1 MLCGRVILGF
11 YKKMDD
17 KFRSAYGDL
26 QSSDDACYVPYLEK
40 YIMNTF
46 LKMQARICWIHQL
59 LRIKL
64 AESNRY

>member
-26 QSSDDACYVPYLEK
+26 Q
-40 YIMNTF
+40 M
-46 LKMQARICWIHQL
+46 M
-59 LRIKL
+59 L
-64 AESNRY
+64 AMFPI